1 MKILH
6 ISNYY
11 YPHIGGIEQVARD
24 TVNAIGGD
32 AEQRV
37 FCFHHE
43 KRDERGEVDGIPVI
57 RAGSFVKVASQSLS
71 FSYGTLLKREIGDFA
86 PDVIVFHF
94 PNPFAA
100 HYLLKCLKGRKT
112 KLILWWHLD
121 IIKQKLLKKLFR
133 GQTIR
138 LLKRADKIVATS
150 PDYIEGSE
158 FLPAFRE
165 KCTVI
170 PNCAADSRVT
180 LTEEERLRAEAI
192 RQENAGKFLLFAVGR
207 HVPYKGMEYL
217 VRASKLLGD
226 GCSVCIGGEG
236 ELTPSLKALAEG
248 DEKVRFLGRISDSEL
263 KAYLAA
269 CDVFCFPS
277 ITKNEAFGIAL
288 AEAMAFA
295 KPSVT
300 FTIKGSGVNYVSLN
314 GVTGIEVANGDVE
327 AYAAA
332 IRTLKEDAALREKFG
347 REAFRREQELFTEK
361 AFHCNVRALFGLAGG
376 EAVK

>member
-11 YPHIGGIEQVARD
+11 HPHIGGIEQVARD
-24 TVNAIGGD
+24 CVSAVGED

-37 FCFHHE
+37 FCFHS
-43 KRDERGEVDGIPVI
+43 ERGDRRDMVDGVEVV

-71 FSYGTLLKREIGDFA
+71 FSYGKLLRREMREFD
-86 PDVIVFHF
+86 PDIVIFHF

-100 HYLLKCLKGRKT
+100 HYLLKCLKGSRA

-133 GQTIR
+133 GQTLR
-138 LLKRADKIVATS
+138 LLRRAEKVVATS
-150 PDYIEGSE
+150 PNYIDGSE

-165 KCTVI
+165 KCAVI

-180 LTEEERLRAEAI
+180 LSDEEKQRAEELK
-192 RQENAGKFLLFAVGR
+192 RRYAGKCLLFAVGR

-217 VRASKLLGD
+217 VRASKLLPED
-226 GCSVCIGGEG
+226 CAVCIGGEG
-236 ELTPSLKALAEG
+236 ELTPSLKELAAG
-248 DEKVRFLGRISDSEL
+248 DEKVDFLGRIPDGEL
-263 KAYLAA
+263 KAYLLA
-269 CDVFCFPS
+269 CDIFCFPS
-277 ITKNEAFGIAL
+277 VTKNEAFGIAL
-288 AEAMAFA
+288 AEAMAFS

-300 FTIKGSGVNYVSLN
+300 FTIAGSGVNYVSLN
-314 GVTGIEVANGDVE
+314 GVTGIEVKNGDVK

-332 IRTLKEDAALREKFG
+332 ILQLKEDRALCEKYGKAARE
-347 REAFRREQELFTEK
+347 REQQLFSEEVFRR
-361 AFHCNVRALFGLAGG
+361 NVRSLLRFKEVRA
-376 EAVK
+376 

>member
-1 MKILH
+1 
-6 ISNYY
+6 
-11 YPHIGGIEQVARD
+11 
-24 TVNAIGGD
+24 
-32 AEQRV
+32 
-37 FCFHHE
+37 
-43 KRDERGEVDGIPVI
+43 
-57 RAGSFVKVASQSLS
+57 
-71 FSYGTLLKREIGDFA
+71 
-86 PDVIVFHF
+86 
-94 PNPFAA
+94 
-100 HYLLKCLKGRKT
+100 
-112 KLILWWHLD
+112 
-121 IIKQKLLKKLFR
+121 
-133 GQTIR
+133 
-138 LLKRADKIVATS
+138 
-150 PDYIEGSE
+150 
-158 FLPAFRE
+158 
-165 KCTVI
+165 
-170 PNCAADSRVT
+170 
-180 LTEEERLRAEAI
+180 
-192 RQENAGKFLLFAVGR
+192 
-207 HVPYKGMEYL
+207 MEYL

-226 GCSVCIGGEG
+226 GYSVCIGGEG
-236 ELTPSLKALAEG
+236 ELTPSLKALADG

-361 AFHCNVRALFGLAGG
+361 AFHRNVRALFALAGG
-376 EAVK
+376 EAEK